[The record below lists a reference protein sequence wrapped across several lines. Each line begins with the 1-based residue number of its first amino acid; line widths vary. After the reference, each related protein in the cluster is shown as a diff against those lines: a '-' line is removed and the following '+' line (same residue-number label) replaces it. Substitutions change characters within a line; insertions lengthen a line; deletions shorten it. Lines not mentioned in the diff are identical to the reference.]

1 MSHFIKYY
9 SLDNNKKLE
18 DISFYTIFGY
28 TFTENYL
35 KEKKLVQI
43 EFKRNDSLIKN
54 QKLQILENEYKEVE
68 NALIY
73 CQNYLSYSPSN
84 RTSKNLIR
92 SIVLFC
98 LSFCFFNFLIS
109 SILFI
114 IFGLL
119 LNFNISLLDDLFS
132 SGIIFNNNIY
142 HFKDITYYSK
152 TFNFN
157 LTYKEIGIFFIF
169 LAFILLLVDFILFLF
184 IYFEKTFNKLLSSA
198 YEKNISEKKENLKA
212 LKKNLEGELKL
223 IIKEAELYF

>member
-98 LSFCFFNFLIS
+98 LSFCFFTFLIS

-132 SGIIFNNNIY
+132 SGIIFNSNIY

-169 LAFILLLVDFILFLF
+169 LAFILLLIDFILFF
-184 IYFEKTFNKLLSSA
+184 FYISKKLLI
-198 YEKNISEKKENLKA
+198 NFFHQLTKKIFLR
-212 LKKNLEGELKL
+212 KKK
-223 IIKEAELYF
+223 I